1 VTIPRTST
9 QACRQGDNNEF
20 HPTGHHTQAGAIAVA
35 RTKRRVSRKNIR
47 RKREESEISSILPL
61 LEKPTLK
68 NVKAWASSQLFKKSN
83 TNTTRLDESQANMIL
98 SVVNIVKTIKDF
110 TPGDM
115 SQWITRAGLCVLDND
130 YDNYAVVMKKIRD
143 RQQKSQLNTRM
154 LTDGKIGSPEMLTK
168 TNDNNIPNRVVDA
181 RPQF

>member
-1 VTIPRTST
+1 
-9 QACRQGDNNEF
+9 
-20 HPTGHHTQAGAIAVA
+20 
-35 RTKRRVSRKNIR
+35 
-47 RKREESEISSILPL
+47 
-61 LEKPTLK
+61 
-68 NVKAWASSQLFKKSN
+68 
-83 TNTTRLDESQANMIL
+83 MIL